1 MTTSHSSHKQ
11 SRSVMGG
18 REEQPLVQQTNN
30 LASQLSNWEPS
41 TERQPFTKKISI
53 LLMLLGVQC
62 QPICVSFSLSAM
74 QDLFPSCVAF
84 LVSLSLV
91 AFPIILK

>member
-41 TERQPFTKKISI
+41 TERQPFTKINS
-53 LLMLLGVQC
+53 LDATRRAMSAQH
-62 QPICVSFSLSAM
+62 PSSICVSFSLSAM
-74 QDLFPSCVAF
+74 QDFIS
-84 LVSLSLV
+84 
-91 AFPIILK
+91 